1 MFAKFHTIWLCSSIN
16 FTILFLFS
24 FLLFN
29 LILCL
34 TLWFFKGRLV
44 ILGFLYYIF
53 VIVSW
58 AFRFFLVKRFP
69 PPPSPQVDSQDFHVD
84 SIVYFM
90 KEMCHVYCDFL
101 FALKKKRIILIWL
114 KNQRFSTLIKHS
126 KIYHQSNYIYDAILQ
141 LWWIERHKWFQKES
155 SKASAYRQILGF
167 YRQASTYSGWCNC

>member
-1 MFAKFHTIWLCSSIN
+1 MFAKFHTIGLCSSIN

-58 AFRFFLVKRFP
+58 AFRFFLVKGFP
-69 PPPSPQVDSQDFHVD
+69 PPPSPQVDS
-84 SIVYFM
+84 
-90 KEMCHVYCDFL
+90 
-101 FALKKKRIILIWL
+101 
-114 KNQRFSTLIKHS
+114 
-126 KIYHQSNYIYDAILQ
+126 
-141 LWWIERHKWFQKES
+141 
-155 SKASAYRQILGF
+155 
-167 YRQASTYSGWCNC
+167 

>member
-1 MFAKFHTIWLCSSIN
+1 MFAKFHTIWLCSFIN
-16 FTILFLFS
+16 FTFLFLFS
-24 FLLFN
+24 FLLFY

-34 TLWFFKGRLV
+34 TLWFFKGLLV

-69 PPPSPQVDSQDFHVD
+69 PPPSPQVDSYDFDVD

-101 FALKKKRIILIWL
+101 FAFKINKKK
-114 KNQRFSTLIKHS
+114 KNNSDLTKESKVFYFDKTFQNLSSIKLYLWRNTSTLM
-126 KIYHQSNYIYDAILQ
+126 D
-141 LWWIERHKWFQKES
+141 W
-155 SKASAYRQILGF
+155 KA
-167 YRQASTYSGWCNC
+167 